1 MTTQTTTFSAL
12 GFATPALADSAVG
25 VQNGADVR
33 FTFSSIMSLLGSGN
47 IIIGTSLISGGTSGR
62 VLYDNNGVQ
71 GEYPVT
77 GTAGSVVL
85 SISPALVTPDL
96 GTPTALVL
104 TNATGLPVASVTGMG
119 TGVATFLATPTSAN
133 LLAAVTNETGI
144 GALVFANTPTLVTPV
159 LGDAAASSIAVAGI
173 TLAGA
178 VKLGVTGQVWGSS
191 GVGTADGAFFFF
203 GSAMDNGDTAIVR
216 PATGVIGP
224 STDFSTVTG
233 SFGVKTKAGA
243 FIAGDF
249 PVSSWFVGRDTS
261 GATTKLYYNNAGA
274 LMAVSLA

>member
-1 MTTQTTTFSAL
+1 MTQTTTFSAL

-133 LLAAVTNETGI
+133 LLAAVTNETGT

-159 LGDAAASSIAVAGI
+159 LGDATATTIAINGAALTDAKCAVIGKI
-173 TLAGA
+173 
-178 VKLGVTGQVWGSS
+178 WGSA
-191 GVGTADGAFFFF
+191 GVGTLTSTYFFF
-203 GSAMDNGDTAIVR
+203 GSASDNGTTAIVQ

-233 SFGVKTKAGA
+233 SFGTKTKAGA
-243 FIAGDF
+243 FVAGDF
-249 PVSSWFVGRDTS
+249 PAGSWYLGRDTS

-274 LMAVSLA
+274 LMAVALA